1 MIITAM
7 EILEATK
14 ESMFDQDIMGLAGE
28 LHERRHELDD
38 DTHAKFLFMF
48 SSRLASKVADR
59 VTHVLLSESDLKD
72 MMKEMAEFDDM
83 AESVY
88 EELGE

>member
-14 ESMFDQDIMGLAGE
+14 ESMFDDEIMGLAGE

-38 DTHAKFLFMF
+38 DTHAKFLFMY
-48 SSRLASKVADR
+48 SSYLASKVADR
-59 VTHVLLSESDLKD
+59 VTHILLSESDLKD
-72 MMKEMAEFDDM
+72 MMSELAEFDNI

-88 EELGE
+88 DEMGE

>member
-14 ESMFDQDIMGLAGE
+14 ESMFDEDIMGLAGE
-28 LHERRHELDD
+28 LHERRNDLDD
-38 DTHAKFLFMF
+38 DTHAKFLFMY
-48 SSRLASKVADR
+48 SSMLASKVADR

>member
-14 ESMFDQDIMGLAGE
+14 ESMFDPEIMGLAGE

-48 SSRLASKVADR
+48 SSRLAS
-59 VTHVLLSESDLKD
+59 
-72 MMKEMAEFDDM
+72 
-83 AESVY
+83 
-88 EELGE
+88 

>member
-14 ESMFDQDIMGLAGE
+14 ESMFDPEIMGLAGE

-38 DTHAKFLFMF
+38 NTHAKFLFMF
-48 SSRLASKVADR
+48 SSRLAAKVADS

-72 MMKEMAEFDDM
+72 MLNEMKEFDDM
-83 AESVY
+83 AEAVY
-88 EELGE
+88 DDLGE

>member
-14 ESMFDQDIMGLAGE
+14 ESMFDPEIMGLAGE

-38 DTHAKFLFMF
+38 DTYAKFLFMY
-48 SSRLASKVADR
+48 SSHLASKVADQ
-59 VTHVLLSESDLKD
+59 VTHILLSESDLKD
-72 MMKEMAEFDDM
+72 MLAELAEFDDM

-88 EELGE
+88 DELGE

>member
-1 MIITAM
+1 M

-14 ESMFDQDIMGLAGE
+14 DSMFDEDIMGLAGE

-38 DTHAKFLFMF
+38 NTYAKFLFMY
-48 SSRLASKVADR
+48 SSQLASKVADQ
-59 VTHVLLSESDLKD
+59 VTRILLSESDLKD
-72 MMKEMAEFDDM
+72 MLAEIAEFDDM

-88 EELGE
+88 DELGE

>member
-14 ESMFDQDIMGLAGE
+14 ESMFDEDIMGLAGE
-28 LHERRHELDD
+28 LHERRNELDD
-38 DTHAKFLFMF
+38 VTHAKFLFMY
-48 SSRLASKVADR
+48 SSMLASKVADR